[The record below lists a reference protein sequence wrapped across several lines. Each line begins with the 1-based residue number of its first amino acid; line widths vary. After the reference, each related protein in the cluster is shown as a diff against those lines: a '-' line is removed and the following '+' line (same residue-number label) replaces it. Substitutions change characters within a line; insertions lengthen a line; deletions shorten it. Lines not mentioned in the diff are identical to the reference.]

1 MIEGLSVSVRTGV
14 EYHSVSVEISYIST
28 KTTYELAVLLESQSI
43 ELLVIILFFQQ
54 HTVVHI

>member
-14 EYHSVSVEISYIST
+14 EYHSVSVEISYIS
-28 KTTYELAVLLESQSI
+28 TTYELAVLLESQSI